1 MSGALNRIGCLTPSS
16 KNWLRRR
23 ARMLTGH
30 ERLYLQG
37 FPTLHH
43 RESLQQF
50 SDSLLCVLA
59 GNAVN
64 YFNMSQGLIAAFS
77 GLDIAWS

>member
-1 MSGALNRIGCLTPSS
+1 MSGTINRIGCLTCGS
-16 KNWLRRR
+16 KNWLRRHG
-23 ARMLTGH
+23 RMLTGR

-37 FPTLHH
+37 YHTLGHH
-43 RESLQQF
+43 EQLEQF
-50 SDSLLCVLA
+50 SDSLICTLA

-64 YFNMSQGLIAAFS
+64 YFNMAQGLVAAFS